1 MHLRRLDFFF
11 IKDDIISLIWSCRRK
26 YLLIRLGLGTSTF
39 SSQIITKNYFLV
51 VSCVKWLDIK
61 IQFII
66 YNYYLQ
72 KDYKLSWI
80 SWKSKCLFDM
90 GNRLGHKPLFF
101 FFFFYQ
107 ERNKDSIRPQK
118 YNLWVQMSIDFKS
131 SMALSCSS
139 FVAL

>member
-1 MHLRRLDFFF
+1 MSNKTVMHLRRLDFFF

-101 FFFFYQ
+101 FFFFIKREIKIASDHKNTTCGY
-107 ERNKDSIRPQK
+107 KCP
-118 YNLWVQMSIDFKS
+118 LTS
-131 SMALSCSS
+131 SLPWH
-139 FVAL
+139 